1 MQLEDVV
8 IDDDVDDHCL
18 IEDDTACQQAMESL
32 SEHFNQAAGVYK
44 NPENDEYSCC
54 KPDDVTHVFIVRK
67 DDRLLFFGI
76 ENSTEAKSTKTHK
89 HNTWADNVMS
99 ALAGTLDKPN
109 KERWSGGA
117 TFNSER
123 KYDPN
128 GQYTDQGPPGY
139 RTMSKDLSLETTV
152 RILFPPT
159 SNLTAMQ
166 QSWLNADTSRS
177 GGAEETNAVKQR
189 NNSFVDDHHYRLCS
203 IGVEFED
210 DDGGQYVVSETQP
223 SMWSMYL
230 STKVKAMKYSL
241 HDLKKTHDKDYGITK
256 MVRRCGK
263 KNDSNSSNE
272 SGTSKKQLA
281 AGRVTPHTK
290 WRKAAKLSGK
300 MAGILRSYSTDSKNM
315 RDALEKSKNSS
326 LAMGRSTSITA
337 TSSSS
342 PSSSSSSSSSSFS
355 SSPHDAVTFRTI
367 SGSSSLES
375 VDEHSLS
382 TSFPLNEEMSLLRD
396 ELTSLK
402 GSLESLKQDILGP
415 LKEQVETQLDDIVNR
430 LTSLETTSK

>member
-1 MQLEDVV
+1 VQLEYVV

-18 IEDDTACQQAMESL
+18 IEDDTACQQAMESS

-44 NPENDEYSCC
+44 NPENNEYSCC
-54 KPDDVTHVFIVRK
+54 KPDGVTHVFIVRK
-67 DDRLLFFGI
+67 DDRLLFFGL
-76 ENSTEAKSTKTHK
+76 ENAKEAESTKTHK
-89 HNTWADNVMS
+89 NNTWADNVMS
-99 ALAGTLDKPN
+99 ALTGTLDKPN

-117 TFNSER
+117 MFNSER

-128 GQYTDQGPPGY
+128 GQYTEQGPPGY
-139 RTMSKDLSLETTV
+139 RTMSEGLSLETTV
-152 RILFPPT
+152 RILFPPMQ
-159 SNLTAMQ
+159 NLTELQ

-203 IGVEFED
+203 IGVEFS
-210 DDGGQYVVSETQP
+210 GGQYVVSETQP

-241 HDLKKTHDKDYGITK
+241 QDLKKTYEKDYGITK
-256 MVRRCGK
+256 MVRRSGK
-263 KNDSNSSNE
+263 KNESDSSNE
-272 SGTSKKQLA
+272 SATSKKQLA

-315 RDALEKSKNSS
+315 RDDLEKSKNSS
-326 LAMGRSTSITA
+326 LVMGRSTSITA

-342 PSSSSSSSSSSFS
+342 P